1 MEKIIFPVLEEFE
14 KERKWCLDAAAEY
27 WIYGYGRIGKETA
40 ETLLKRKKH
49 IKGIIDQK
57 RSVDSVNGIPIIE
70 AEKWDQYDSGIVLIC
85 TDVFYNEIKQKLIR
99 KNILTFAPYYSIYL
113 GRELDYLEYNKVNRV
128 LAQIQYKQYVEK
140 SSENNDV
147 ILDGLDV
154 VITEK
159 CSLKC
164 KECSNLMQYFSR
176 PQNADYEDI
185 LNSLSKVLENVKYI
199 RDINILG
206 GEPFMNKEWHRYVL
220 EIMKY
225 KNIGNILI
233 HTNGTI
239 LPAEEELKKI
249 DDKRVVFKLSNYGK
263 VSVNLEGMIEL
274 LKKHEICYTV
284 AKVEEWVRCGDIYRH
299 DRSEVQNRKVY
310 DSCCMKGVLSLKD
323 GMIFG
328 CPFAG
333 NAAALQA
340 VPQEINEGIPT
351 TASDEILTGIR
362 ELQAKKYLKV
372 CDYCEGRPIGFY
384 DIPAAE
390 QTKEPRTYKQYVYE
404 K

>member
-1 MEKIIFPVLEEFE
+1 M
-14 KERKWCLDAAAEY
+14 
-27 WIYGYGRIGKETA
+27 
-40 ETLLKRKKH
+40 
-49 IKGIIDQK
+49 
-57 RSVDSVNGIPIIE
+57 
-70 AEKWDQYDSGIVLIC
+70 
-85 TDVFYNEIKQKLIR
+85 
-99 KNILTFAPYYSIYL
+99 
-113 GRELDYLEYNKVNRV
+113 
-128 LAQIQYKQYVEK
+128 
-140 SSENNDV
+140 
-147 ILDGLDV
+147 

-164 KECSNLMQYFSR
+164 KECSNLMQYFSH
-176 PQNADYEDI
+176 PQNADYEHI
-185 LNSLSKVLENVKYI
+185 MNSLSKVLENVKYI

-239 LPAEEELKKI
+239 LP
-249 DDKRVVFKLSNYGK
+249 V
-263 VSVNLEGMIEL
+263 EL

-299 DRSEVQNRKVY
+299 NRSETENRKVY

-340 VPQEINEGIPT
+340 VPQEINEGVST
-351 TASDEILTGIR
+351 TASDDILAGIR

-390 QTKEPRTYKQYVYE
+390 QTKEPRPYKQYVYE